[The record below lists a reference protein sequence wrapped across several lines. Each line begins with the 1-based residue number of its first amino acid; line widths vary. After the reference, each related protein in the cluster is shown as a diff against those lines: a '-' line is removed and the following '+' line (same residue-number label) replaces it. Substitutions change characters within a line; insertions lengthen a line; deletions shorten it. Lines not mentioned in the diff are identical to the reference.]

1 MHQQL
6 RTFSKVFQE
15 HIQLGYIT
23 PPRPPKQLRFW
34 NTKTSIQKTKN
45 LYSSHKST
53 PQPHISGVHASL
65 KLHTL
70 SHSDRN
76 PGPKQKT
83 EPSSNDYRGH
93 KKVSMQTQSAFLF
106 SARYNQKSLNMS
118 SHTSHEVDPAENL
131 LLQSPPHLI
140 FLHQSHNSHVYRE

>member
-93 KKVSMQTQSAFLF
+93 KRVSMQTQSAFLF
-106 SARYNQKSLNMS
+106 SALYNQKSFSTEYVITYIPRSWPSWESLAPIATAPDLS
-118 SHTSHEVDPAENL
+118 TPK
-131 LLQSPPHLI
+131 P
-140 FLHQSHNSHVYRE
+140 